1 MRPLKSKSASAR
13 GKPTNRHDVEG
24 AIEQADDARDI
35 ARDLL
40 RQLPDYDGNELEDTA
55 RHDMSPHPQQM
66 HVHVHQ
72 HSQPDND
79 EPSIEVGPVH
89 VRGLPK
95 WLATAIV
102 IGGVVVAAATALVA
116 HFAGK

>member
-1 MRPLKSKSASAR
+1 MANVLKRLRPKSSVPS
-13 GKPTNRHDVEG
+13 NRHDLEV
-24 AIEQADDARDI
+24 AIERAGDARDI
-35 ARDLL
+35 AKDLL
-40 RQLPDYDGNELEDTA
+40 RRLPEYDGDELEDTA
-55 RHDMSPHPQQM
+55 RHDMSTHPL

-89 VRGLPK
+89 VHNLPK